1 MKVLVCGGRD
11 YRDSQRAFAVL
22 DELHQQGNRITLLIE
37 GGANGADRRG
47 REWAEARKVPFQ
59 TVHADWAA
67 HGRAAGPIRNAAMLV
82 LRPDVVVAFPGGRG
96 TADMV
101 RRARAAGVRVLDVG
115 RWLALRSLS
124 TALLEGSRA
133 PAPASL

>member
-22 DELHQQGNRITLLIE
+22 DELHRQGEGNRITQLIE
-37 GGANGADRRG
+37 GGANGADRLG

-67 HGRAAGPIRNAAMLV
+67 HGRAAGPIRNAAMLA
-82 LRPDVVVAFPGGRG
+82 LRPDLVVAFPGGRG

-101 RRARAAGVRVLDVG
+101 RRSKAAGVRVLDV
-115 RWLALRSLS
+115 S
-124 TALLEGSRA
+124 
-133 PAPASL
+133 